1 VSALDHLLSKNDDSI
16 DKSVIVDYTYLMNS
30 KFQEIITIPAMAVPG
45 MSTEEIRI
53 AVLEASLEYVK
64 GSLPLQ
70 TLTAIATK
78 IQYFMGIRGED
89 STHVQNMLS
98 KITELAKN
106 HTAQKEA
113 VIFIEN
119 MLFESVNKKIEN
131 NSARFLQ

>member
-1 VSALDHLLSKNDDSI
+1 
-16 DKSVIVDYTYLMNS
+16 MNS
-30 KFQEIITIPAMAVPG
+30 KFQEIIATPAMSVPG

-70 TLTAIATK
+70 MLAVIATK

-98 KITELAKN
+98 KITELAQN
-106 HTAQKEA
+106 HIAPKEA

-119 MLFESVNKKIEN
+119 MLFESVGKKIEN